1 MHLDSPPHTHTIFS
15 SFGGW
20 SCKAW
25 IFLTS
30 KNRTIVI
37 QGFRGVFVSLV
48 NWEPAFPEFPAGLWA
63 RGTCTRFEKQPLT
76 AAGAT
81 LTFMIERSTGPTGPP
96 LSSLPFPNPC
106 PALLTTASLT
116 RQLCPKHTFRPW
128 LWTYRNKTE
137 AESPDSSALLGYHLT
152 HSKVDCSVMSN
163 SLPPQ
168 GLYSPWN
175 SPGQNTGVGAYPFFR
190 GSSQPRNRNQAL
202 LHYRWILYQLSHQG
216 SPIHSKAYIFKCSV

>member
-1 MHLDSPPHTHTIFS
+1 
-15 SFGGW
+15 
-20 SCKAW
+20 
-25 IFLTS
+25 
-30 KNRTIVI
+30 
-37 QGFRGVFVSLV
+37 
-48 NWEPAFPEFPAGLWA
+48 
-63 RGTCTRFEKQPLT
+63 
-76 AAGAT
+76 
-81 LTFMIERSTGPTGPP
+81 MIERSTGPTGPP

-137 AESPDSSALLGYHLT
+137 TESPDSSALLGYHLT

-168 GLYSPWN
+168 GLYSPWS

-190 GSSQPRNRNQAL
+190 GSSQPRNQTRV
-202 LHYRWILYQLSHQG
+202 SHIAGVFFTTMPSGKPQSINSVYMSIPISQFIPPLKQF
-216 SPIHSKAYIFKCSV
+216 SPLKQTN